1 MLSNTLSDNG
11 GVTRGICSVE
21 DGKLVSIAETKGIVK
36 TEDGAEAGVV
46 KLDVD
51 SLVSMNFWCYPLE
64 FIDLLRKGFSE
75 FISGMKD
82 PLKDEYLLP
91 IIADGMLKQ
100 GVEFEVLP
108 SDDMWFGVTYQEDKE
123 SVMESFRAL
132 YAAGA
137 YGEDL
142 YGDL

>member
-1 MLSNTLSDNG
+1 M
-11 GVTRGICSVE
+11 
-21 DGKLVSIAETKGIVK
+21 
-36 TEDGAEAGVV
+36 

-64 FIDLLRKGFSE
+64 FIDLLRKGFPE

-123 SVMESFRAL
+123 SMESFRGL

>member
-1 MLSNTLSDNG
+1 
-11 GVTRGICSVE
+11 
-21 DGKLVSIAETKGIVK
+21 
-36 TEDGAEAGVV
+36 
-46 KLDVD
+46 
-51 SLVSMNFWCYPLE
+51 
-64 FIDLLRKGFSE
+64 
-75 FISGMKD
+75 MKD

-100 GVEFEVLP
+100 GVEFEVLS

-132 YAAGA
+132 YAAGE

>member
-1 MLSNTLSDNG
+1 MLSLITINWK
-11 GVTRGICSVE
+11 C
-21 DGKLVSIAETKGIVK
+21 
-36 TEDGAEAGVV
+36 
-46 KLDVD
+46 
-51 SLVSMNFWCYPLE
+51 
-64 FIDLLRKGFSE
+64 
-75 FISGMKD
+75 ISGMKD
-82 PLKDEYLLP
+82 SLKDEYLLP

-123 SVMESFRAL
+123 SVMESFRGL